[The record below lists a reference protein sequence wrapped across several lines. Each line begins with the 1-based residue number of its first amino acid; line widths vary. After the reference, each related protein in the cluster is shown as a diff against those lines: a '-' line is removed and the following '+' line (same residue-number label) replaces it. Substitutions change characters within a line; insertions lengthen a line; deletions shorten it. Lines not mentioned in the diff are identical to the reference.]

1 MKIHI
6 DEDKCTGHG
15 VCEAIREDVFEVGD
29 DGVAH
34 LITEE
39 LTENIREDLQ
49 DACDQ
54 CPTQALRL
62 EG

>member
-1 MKIHI
+1 MEIHI

-15 VCEAIREDVFEVGD
+15 VCEGIRDDVFEVGD
-29 DGVAH
+29 DGVVH
-34 LITEE
+34 LLIAD
-39 LTENIREDLQ
+39 LTEVLREDLE

-62 EG
+62 ED